1 MKNNA
6 APELVLIILNWN
18 SAGDTIEC
26 AESLLPQLRASDR
39 IMIVDNGSTDDSLE
53 RMQNR
58 FPEIEIIQNP
68 RNLGFQGGMNVGIRR
83 AISLNSRWIMLL
95 NSDTIASPTMLETL
109 FSSMPPDA
117 DLVSPGIYYHAERD
131 RLCSTGG
138 QFNSILL
145 ELTSQAKVSATDDP
159 VQLEFLPSHAWL
171 FRADLI
177 QKIGLLD
184 EVFFPIYYDDLDY
197 CFRLKKKNC
206 KLYLIPQAKIFHKV
220 SISVGGR
227 NSPRERYLMARN
239 SGYYFRKHMQ
249 PWQALIIFFYRLV
262 SGTLWTFRLV
272 LKGNYQATAAYWEG
286 FWVGW
291 FGKMPS
297 SASEKR

>member
-6 APELVLIILNWN
+6 APELVLIILNWD

-26 AESLLPQLRASDR
+26 AESLLPQLRATDR
-39 IMIVDNGSTDDSLE
+39 IIIVDNGSTDDSLE

-145 ELTSQAKVSATDDP
+145 ELTSQAKVSPTDDP
-159 VQLEFLPSHAWL
+159 VQLEFLPSTVWL
-171 FRADLI
+171 MRKDVI
-177 QKIGLLD
+177 DRVGLLD
-184 EVFFPIYYDDLDY
+184 EAFFPIYYDDLDY
-197 CFRLKKKNC
+197 CLRMKKKGC
-206 KLYLIPQAKIFHKV
+206 KSYLIPQARLFHRI
-220 SISVGGR
+220 SQSVGGR

-239 SGYYFRKHMQ
+239 GGYYFRKHMKV
-249 PWQALIIFFYRLV
+249 WQGPIIFLYRFS
-262 SGTLWTFRLV
+262 SGFLWTFRLLV
-272 LKGNYQATAAYWEG
+272 KGNFQATTAYWKG
-286 FWVGW
+286 FIEGW
-291 FGKMPS
+291 FGKKPFPIS
-297 SASEKR
+297 KH